1 MYQDAFCKVPEPEC
15 LNCDMQKNCTAP
27 NCRIWQEKHNHI
39 QENET
44 LEESIFSLEYELF
57 YGK

>member
-1 MYQDAFCKVPEPEC
+1 MMYQDAFCKVPIPEC
-15 LNCDMQKNCTAP
+15 LNCDMKKNCVAP
-27 NCRIWQEKHNHI
+27 HCRLWQEKHNHT

-57 YGK
+57 YN